1 MSGLTWDY
9 EAFGEH
15 VLNADWMV
23 AHMRDRAEAMKE
35 FAEAIAPY
43 EVMDR
48 DGNHYRDGF
57 RVEANAHGGWRHDRA
72 AGYLF
77 NDNEVAVQV
86 EYGTGPDRPQGGS
99 SPEHATL
106 RKALDAGR

>member
-1 MSGLTWDY
+1 MAGLNWDY

-23 AHMRDRAEAMKE
+23 THMRDRAEAMKA
-35 FAEAIAPY
+35 FAEATAPY
-43 EVMDR
+43 EVQDR
-48 DGNHYRDGF
+48 DGRHYKDSF
-57 RVEANAHGGWRHDRA
+57 RVEAAAHQGAHHDRA

-106 RKALDAGR
+106 RKALDAAR